1 MWHGQNNNIK
11 IKSHHACACSIA
23 TVVSN
28 SMGPYALKPARLLV
42 HGDSPGASSYQVLK
56 KRSIKKKKKRSITE
70 LLKVH
75 GISISLVKQESGSV
89 HGFSGSESHGE
100 VAAWQ
105 NQLQLPILSDH
116 LTTLCQALG

>member
-1 MWHGQNNNIK
+1 MLNCYSCVQLYGTL
-11 IKSHHACACSIA
+11 C
-23 TVVSN
+23 TE
-28 SMGPYALKPARLLV
+28 ARQAPCPWGFSRRLIIP
-42 HGDSPGASSYQVLK
+42 SFKKKEYQ
-56 KRSIKKKKKRSITE
+56 KKKKKRIITE